1 MSTVTITARPAAD
14 AGPAGVPRTAFV
26 LAGGTALGALQAGI
40 VRALYERGIVPGL
53 LAAPRPGP

>member
-1 MSTVTITARPAAD
+1 MSTSSNMADPAAGR
-14 AGPAGVPRTAFV
+14 AVGEPRTAFV